1 MSTIRDRAIEI
12 AVNTFIFDY
21 EGTPKEIYNKLINED
36 ISDWRDIEYAAIAQ
50 TFEENSVEDIVFYMT
65 SLVDSIVAEFQ
76 KSA

>member
-12 AVNTFIFDY
+12 VVNTFIFDY